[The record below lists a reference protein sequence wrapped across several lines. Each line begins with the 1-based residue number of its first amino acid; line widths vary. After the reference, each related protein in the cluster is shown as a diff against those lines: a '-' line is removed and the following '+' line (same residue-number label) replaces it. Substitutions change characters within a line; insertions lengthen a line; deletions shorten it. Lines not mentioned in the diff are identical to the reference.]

1 MQQNLVHIGEV
12 IVHGVLFDPKNS
24 EAVRAMDL
32 NDLYSAAARLFT
44 LLDERGVSYVLVGGI
59 AMLTYVEGRNTQDI
73 DLIISR
79 DDLNKLPE
87 IVIEDQNS
95 EFARGHYDD
104 LRMDFLFTDSKLFD
118 HVRQN
123 HAATRN
129 FVERAV

>member
-44 LLDERGVSYVLVGGI
+44 LLDERGVSYVLVGGV
-59 AMLTYVEGRNTQDI
+59 AMLTYVEGRNTQDV

-79 DDLNKLPE
+79 NDLNKLPE
-87 IVIEDQNS
+87 IIIEDQNS
-95 EFARGHYDD
+95 EFARGRYGD
-104 LRMDFLFTDSKLFD
+104 LRIDFLFTDSKLFD
-118 HVRQN
+118 YVRRTHVTPRK
-123 HAATRN
+123 
-129 FVERAV
+129 FVERVV